1 MIGELISDKYRI
13 EAAISES
20 HMYDVF
26 AAYEVATGTN
36 VVVKILNETMAYQP
50 DRVKTFT
57 DEIKSFATLSH
68 PMIAAILDI
77 DIFDDRPYVVT
88 EKVEGEDLYSLING
102 EPLSFAES
110 IKIIQG
116 LGSVLQYA
124 TDLQIEHRTIKLSN
138 ILRQKDGQLKVLS
151 FTHPRLKLAGR
162 SERGKGSGVHSD
174 LFFLGIT
181 LYELLVGDS
190 PIRKRGGI
198 NELWDMKFEKFL
210 RIRHPELNPEQLAKV
225 VSFVK
230 RTITRDV
237 KLRFNS
243 HEDFLKDLADFS
255 SMVRVNKFRSKSQQL
270 SMASQ
275 VVDALNGT
283 MSNVNS
289 SAINVRRKMNPELQ
303 LVSNQTVATANCNIG
318 SRAVTQSQKGRAA
331 LHSNTEPAFSG
342 NLALDTSNSTAQA
355 IKASRPKPERPKL
368 RLVKPSAQNTKLWD
382 ESSERHWIL
391 NPMLFMG
398 FSLLV
403 MILLV
408 LFW

>member
-20 HMYDVF
+20 HMYEVF
-26 AAYEVATGTN
+26 AAYEVATGAN
-36 VVVKILNETMAYQP
+36 VVVKILNESMAYQP

-57 DEIKSFATLSH
+57 DEIKSFAALSH

-88 EKVEGEDLYSLING
+88 EKVEGEDLYSMING

-116 LGSVLQYA
+116 LTTVLQYA
-124 TDLQIEHRTIKLSN
+124 ADQQVEHRTIKLSN
-138 ILRQKDGQLKVLS
+138 VLRQKDGELKVLS

-181 LYELLVGDS
+181 LYELLTGES

-198 NELWDMKFEKFL
+198 NELWDMKFEQFL

-225 VSFVK
+225 VGLAK

-243 HEDFLKDLADFS
+243 HEEFLKDLADFS
-255 SMVRVNKFRSKSQQL
+255 SMIRANKFRSKSQQL

-289 SAINVRRKMNPELQ
+289 SPITVRRKTSPAPQ
-303 LVSNQTVATANCNIG
+303 LTANQ
-318 SRAVTQSQKGRAA
+318 AVCEISSSTGDLTATQSKTVIAA
-331 LHSNTEPAFSG
+331 THNNTEAAFAG
-342 NLALDTSNSTAQA
+342 NLALDTRNFADHADGACQTKS
-355 IKASRPKPERPKL
+355 ERPKL
-368 RLVKPSAQNTKLWD
+368 RLVKPLAKNTELWD
-382 ESSERHWIL
+382 EDSERHWLL

-403 MILLV
+403 MLLLV